1 MLIAPAPGMERPIVS
16 DWPRVAAG
24 DLLTIVPTMFRSAWE
39 VRTVM
44 SILGRVLILVWAFE
58 AYRSRKPAMLGFC
71 FLAGGVLSIVAFA
84 LGGRGVAATGVD
96 TRTLLI
102 FNYWFV
108 LGAAVLSG
116 SALARSGPRMRGA
129 LALVLAGLGGSL
141 AFAHVLRSRDW
152 AAAWNMETTILAE
165 APVAD
170 LRSTPPGATIVFAGP
185 SYVNG
190 APVFTAAWDLNSAM
204 PWKYPSLQGRRFVV
218 YNPYAGALAWD
229 GSKLAYGR
237 AHPLAETRDVYV
249 WQPAQRNFTR
259 ATGPFRILQDLTVET
274 H

>member
-1 MLIAPAPGMERPIVS
+1 
-16 DWPRVAAG
+16 
-24 DLLTIVPTMFRSAWE
+24 
-39 VRTVM
+39 
-44 SILGRVLILVWAFE
+44 
-58 AYRSRKPAMLGFC
+58 
-71 FLAGGVLSIVAFA
+71 
-84 LGGRGVAATGVD
+84 
-96 TRTLLI
+96 
-102 FNYWFV
+102 
-108 LGAAVLSG
+108 
-116 SALARSGPRMRGA
+116 
-129 LALVLAGLGGSL
+129 
-141 AFAHVLRSRDW
+141 
-152 AAAWNMETTILAE
+152 
-165 APVAD
+165 
-170 LRSTPPGATIVFAGP
+170 
-185 SYVNG
+185 VNG

>member
-1 MLIAPAPGMERPIVS
+1 MERPIVS

-141 AFAHVLRSRDW
+141 AFAHVLRSRAW
-152 AAAWNMETTILAE
+152 AAAWNMETKRL
-165 APVAD
+165 
-170 LRSTPPGATIVFAGP
+170 
-185 SYVNG
+185 
-190 APVFTAAWDLNSAM
+190 
-204 PWKYPSLQGRRFVV
+204 
-218 YNPYAGALAWD
+218 
-229 GSKLAYGR
+229 
-237 AHPLAETRDVYV
+237 
-249 WQPAQRNFTR
+249 
-259 ATGPFRILQDLTVET
+259 
-274 H
+274 